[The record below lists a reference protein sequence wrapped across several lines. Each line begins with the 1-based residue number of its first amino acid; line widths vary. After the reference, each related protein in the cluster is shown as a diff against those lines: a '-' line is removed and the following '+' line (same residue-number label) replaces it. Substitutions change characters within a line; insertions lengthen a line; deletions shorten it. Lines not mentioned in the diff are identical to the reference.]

1 MTLQRNTAALI
12 ALFLTAC
19 SPDGAPDPAPS
30 ETASAAVVAAGTAAA
45 PTPALPTLRPTDL
58 SCTYPVNGKT
68 DTAATVLARLGKDA
82 RRATVTGAEGMEFPG
97 IVLWQGDPQREI
109 ELVFDEESKDERIAA
124 LTVTA
129 EKSTWRI
136 AGMGIG
142 DTIGAVEKIN
152 GKPFSIWGFDWD
164 YGGYLTERSGGLLE
178 KLPGG
183 CNISLRFSPAENVET
198 YPDGISGEVELK
210 SSDPRLK
217 QVGAAVSEVGLMW

>member
-1 MTLQRNTAALI
+1 MTLHRNPAALLVL
-12 ALFLTAC
+12 ALAAC
-19 SPDGAPDPAPS
+19 GPERAPDPAPG
-30 ETASAAVVAAGTAAA
+30 TAAPVVPAATSAPTAAA
-45 PTPALPTLRPTDL
+45 PSPPTLRSTDL
-58 SCTYPVNGKT
+58 SCTYPVDGKH

-124 LTVTA
+124 LTITA
-129 EKSTWRI
+129 EKSTWRV
-136 AGMGIG
+136 AGVGIG
-142 DTIGAVEKIN
+142 DAIGAVEKVN

-164 YGGYLTERSGGLLE
+164 YGGYLTERSGGALE

-183 CNISLRFSPAENVET
+183 CNISLRFSPAENAET